1 MEEVEKWLL
10 NSARNANRPTPV
22 ASVITT
28 KKCAETVGLNEV
40 GEASHEASKERKAT
54 PENDENS
61 RNEASDR
68 GFKSPIQLA

>member
-1 MEEVEKWLL
+1 MATQFCQKCKQAHPGRVCDYDEKGE
-10 NSARNANRPTPV
+10 
-22 ASVITT
+22 
-28 KKCAETVGLNEV
+28 CAETVGLNEV